1 VSKAARAA
9 FRFLQWIFAV
19 TIAVT
24 IMSHLMNTYARLPV
38 AFTHGQGAK
47 VFDEAGRSYL
57 DALAGIAVSTLGH
70 AHPRLVKAIADQA
83 GRILHTSN
91 IYRIREQ
98 EQLGD
103 RLAALSGMD
112 EVFLCNSGCEA
123 NEAAIKL
130 ARMFGH
136 QKGIDSPAIV
146 VMEKAFH
153 GRTLATLSATGNRK
167 VQAGFEP
174 LVSGFVRVPFDDLAA
189 VENIAANNVVAVL
202 LEPIQGEGGINVA
215 HPEYLQ
221 GLRRICDE
229 RGWLLMFDEIQCGLG
244 RTGYWFACQHA
255 GVKPDVMTLAKG
267 LGSGVPIG
275 ACLATGPAAGVFK
288 PGNHGSTFGGNPLA
302 CTAALTTLAVIEEE
316 GLLKRAAALGE
327 KLRADFARAL
337 EGQVGVVS
345 IRGDGLMIGI
355 ELDRPC
361 GELVTRALER
371 GLLINVTAEKV
382 VRLLPALVFTDKDA
396 QELVS
401 ILSALIREFLA

>member
-1 VSKAARAA
+1 
-9 FRFLQWIFAV
+9 
-19 TIAVT
+19 
-24 IMSHLMNTYARLPV
+24 MSHLMNTYARLPV

-47 VFDEAGRSYL
+47 VFDEAGRCYL

-83 GRILHTSN
+83 GRILHASN

-103 RLAALSGMD
+103 RLASLSGMD

-136 QKGIDSPAIV
+136 QKGIDTPAIV

-174 LVSGFVRVPFDDLAA
+174 LVGGFVRVPFDDLAA
-189 VENIAANNVVAVL
+189 VEHVAANNQSVVAVL
-202 LEPIQGEGGINVA
+202 LEPIQGEGGIHLA
-215 HPEYLQ
+215 HAEYLR

-244 RTGYWFACQHA
+244 RTGFWFACQHA
-255 GVKPDVMTLAKG
+255 GVRPDVMTLAKG

-275 ACLATGPAAGVFK
+275 ACLAAGAAAGVFK

-316 GLLKRAAALGE
+316 NLLKRAASLGD
-327 KLRADFARAL
+327 KLRADFGAAL
-337 EGQVGVVS
+337 EGQAGVLAV
-345 IRGDGLMIGI
+345 RGDGLMIGI

-371 GLLINVTAEKV
+371 GLLINVTADRV
-382 VRLLPALVFTDKDA
+382 VRLLPPLIFSDDDA
-396 QELVS
+396 RELVA
-401 ILSALIREFLA
+401 ILAPLIREFLA

>member
-9 FRFLQWIFAV
+9 FRFLQWIF
-19 TIAVT
+19 AVT

-47 VFDEAGRSYL
+47 VFDESGRSYL

-174 LVSGFVRVPFDDLAA
+174 LVGGFVRVPFDDLAA

-316 GLLKRAAALGE
+316 GLLHRAAALGE
-327 KLRADFARAL
+327 KLRADFAGAL
-337 EGQVGVVS
+337 AGQAGIVS

-371 GLLINVTAEKV
+371 GLLINVTAERV

-401 ILSALIREFLA
+401 ILSTLISEFLA

>member
-1 VSKAARAA
+1 
-9 FRFLQWIFAV
+9 
-19 TIAVT
+19 
-24 IMSHLMNTYARLPV
+24 MSHLMNTYTRLPV
-38 AFTHGQGAK
+38 AFTHGQGAR
-47 VFDEAGRSYL
+47 VFDEAGRGYL

-70 AHPRLVKAIADQA
+70 AHPRLVKAIAEQA
-83 GRILHTSN
+83 GRLLHTSN

-130 ARMFGH
+130 ARLFGH
-136 QKGIDSPAIV
+136 QKGVDLPAIV
-146 VMEKAFH
+146 VMEKSFH

-174 LVSGFVRVPFDDLAA
+174 LVGGFVRVPFDDLEA
-189 VENIAANNVVAVL
+189 VEQVAANNQNVVAVL
-202 LEPIQGEGGINVA
+202 LEPIQGEGGINIA
-215 HPEYLQ
+215 HADYLQ
-221 GLRRICDE
+221 GLRRICGE
-229 RGWLLMFDEIQCGLG
+229 KGWLLMFDEVQCGIG
-244 RTGYWFACQHA
+244 RTGFWFACQHA
-255 GVKPDVMTLAKG
+255 GVMPDVMTLAKG

-275 ACLATGPAAGVFK
+275 ACLAAGKAAGVFK

-302 CTAALTTLAVIEEE
+302 STAALTTLAVIEED

-327 KLRADFARAL
+327 KLRADFASAL
-337 EGQVGVVS
+337 DGQAGVVA

-355 ELDRPC
+355 ELERPC
-361 GELVTRALER
+361 GELVVRALER
-371 GLLINVTAEKV
+371 GLLINVTADKV

-396 QELVS
+396 RELVS
-401 ILSALIREFLA
+401 ILAPLIREFLA

>member
-1 VSKAARAA
+1 
-9 FRFLQWIFAV
+9 
-19 TIAVT
+19 
-24 IMSHLMNTYARLPV
+24 MSHLMNTYSRLPV
-38 AFTHGQGAK
+38 AFTHGQGAR
-47 VFDEAGRSYL
+47 VFDEAGRAYL

-70 AHPRLVKAIADQA
+70 AHPRLVRAIAEQA
-83 GRILHTSN
+83 GRILHASN

-103 RLAALSGMD
+103 RLAMLSGMD
-112 EVFLCNSGCEA
+112 EAFLCNSGCEA

-130 ARMFGH
+130 ARLYGH
-136 QKGIDSPAIV
+136 QRGIDVPAIV

-174 LVSGFVRVPFDDLAA
+174 LVGGFVRVPFDDLAA
-189 VENIAANNVVAVL
+189 VEHVAANNQNVVAVL
-202 LEPIQGEGGINVA
+202 VEPIQGEGGINVA
-215 HPEYLQ
+215 HADYLRS
-221 GLRRICDE
+221 LRRICDE

-275 ACLATGPAAGVFK
+275 ACLAAGAAAGVFK

-316 GLLKRAAALGE
+316 GLLARAATLGERLRTDFAAALAG
-327 KLRADFARAL
+327 LA
-337 EGQVGVVS
+337 GVAA

-382 VRLLPALVFTDKDA
+382 VRLLPPLVFSDDDA
-396 QELVS
+396 RELVAT
-401 ILSALIREFLA
+401 LAPLIREFLA